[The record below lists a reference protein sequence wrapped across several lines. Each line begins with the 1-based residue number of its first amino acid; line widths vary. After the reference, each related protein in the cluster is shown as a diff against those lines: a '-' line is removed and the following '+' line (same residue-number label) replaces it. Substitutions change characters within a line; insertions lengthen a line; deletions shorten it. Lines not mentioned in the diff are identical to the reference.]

1 MLTLNKV
8 LLAKIENSL
17 FASPSSLPPQI
28 EGDTVPIKEV
38 KFDSINAL
46 FAENQDFSVK
56 PSIVRGAENQE
67 NLTEPVIK
75 PLAESSRREEPAQE
89 KIEPQPV
96 VEEKKEEPAK
106 SNNEPVAL
114 PILSNMI
121 TEDAIPDKK
130 YKIDTNENSIIKL
143 RPGYS
148 TDYEGEKKLVDL
160 INDTNED
167 GWKEAVNKN
176 DIRIITKNVEGS
188 DSLLLKTFATINF
201 PLSTIVK
208 AINTFDIRTKWDKG
222 FYNMETLDSRTEE
235 NVKIEVIY
243 SCMKFPWPF
252 SDRDWVQQ
260 KTYWAKY
267 GGDENC
273 ALFHYKSVV
282 NDKKPEK
289 DKPVR
294 AEMIIGGQYFYQVS
308 DNLTKIVMINHA
320 DVKMGKKFMS
330 TVNKKAP
337 DSPRDFIVNLRKG
350 CEMV

>member
-17 FASPSSLPPQI
+17 FAPVPSLPPQI
-28 EGDTVPIKEV
+28 DGDTVPVKEV
-38 KFDSINAL
+38 QFDGINAL
-46 FAENQDFSVK
+46 FAENQELSVK
-56 PSIVRGAENQE
+56 PSIIRQEENQE
-67 NLTEPVIK
+67 PIAPSQAK
-75 PLAESSRREEPAQE
+75 PPKREEPKQPEIA
-89 KIEPQPV
+89 PQPIPV
-96 VEEKKEEPAK
+96 IEEKKEVAN
-106 SNNEPVAL
+106 NNEPLAL
-114 PILSNMI
+114 PTLNNLI

-130 YKIDTNENSIIKL
+130 YKIDTNENSTIKL

-148 TDYEGEKKLVDL
+148 TDHEGEKKLVDL
-160 INDTNED
+160 INDANED
-167 GWKEAVNKN
+167 GWEEKVNTN

-222 FYNMETLDSRTEE
+222 FYDMEVLDSRTED
-235 NVKIEVIY
+235 NAKIEIIY
-243 SCMKFPWPF
+243 SKMHFPWPF

-260 KTYWAKY
+260 KTYWANY
-267 GGDENC
+267 GGDEKC
-273 ALFHYKSVV
+273 ALFHYTSVK

-294 AEMIIGGQYFYQVS
+294 GEMIIGGQYFHQVG
-308 DNLTKIVMINHA
+308 DNVTKIVMINHA
-320 DVKMGKKFMS
+320 DVKMGKKLMS

-337 DSPRDFIVNLRKG
+337 DSPKQFILNLRKG
-350 CEMV
+350 CELV